1 MTHLV
6 FITNAMCTNKTS
18 ILKIHILFNL
28 ASLESF
34 LTSLFFVYFIQLV
47 QQLALMY
54 FRMAE
59 FTKANMKKEWP
70 LEYI

>member
-1 MTHLV
+1 MENN
-6 FITNAMCTNKTS
+6 IQNN
-18 ILKIHILFNL
+18 I
-28 ASLESF
+28 SF
-34 LTSLFFVYFIQLV
+34 KEIKVTEWSPNVFVYFIQLV